1 MIRVP
6 VGVAASM
13 LNSTSCLSLD
23 DKEARKK
30 AWVAHGGG
38 GVTSSHAY
46 LSPKLK

>member
-6 VGVAASM
+6 VGVVTSL
-13 LNSTSCLSLD
+13 LNSTCLSLD

-30 AWVAHGGG
+30 ARVAHGGG